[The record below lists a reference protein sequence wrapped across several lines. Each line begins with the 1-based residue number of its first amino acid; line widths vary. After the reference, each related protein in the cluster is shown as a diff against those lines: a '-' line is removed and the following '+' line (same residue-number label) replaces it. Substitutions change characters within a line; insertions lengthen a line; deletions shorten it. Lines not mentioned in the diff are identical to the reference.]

1 MPNDGSSQFTGLIV
15 DQRETL
21 VVPSLEALEMDQL
34 PPGDVLISVRY
45 SSLNYK
51 DALALT
57 GRNKIVRSYPMVPGI
72 DLVGVV
78 EESTSPDWK
87 PGDEVISTGWGVGE
101 SRFGGYAEKARVKG
115 DWLVRMPEGMEPAV
129 AMALGTAGFTAMLS
143 LMALEEHGFH
153 PGQGTLPALVTGA
166 SGGVGSMAVAI
177 LARSGYQV
185 AASTGRSDSRTY
197 LEMLGASD
205 ILDRSELAEPAAG
218 PLGSGRWGG
227 AIDTV
232 GGDTL
237 AGVLRTMAPR
247 SSVAACGNVAGFAVH
262 TTVLPFILRGVNL
275 LGINSLDEPTPR
287 RRIAWARLAATLP
300 ASLVKETM
308 QIVGLSDVP
317 ELATQILEGR
327 VRGRIVVN
335 VASHHQ

>member
-1 MPNDGSSQFTGLIV
+1 MPNDSSSQFTGLIV

-21 VVPSLEALEMDQL
+21 VVPSLQTLGMDQL

-87 PGDEVISTGWGVGE
+87 PGDEVILTGWGVGE
-101 SRFGGYAEKARVKG
+101 NRFGGYAEKARVKG
-115 DWLVRMPEGMEPAV
+115 EWLVRLPPGMKPAV

-143 LMALEEHGFH
+143 LMALEEHGFL
-153 PGQGTLPALVTGA
+153 PGQGKLPALVTGA
-166 SGGVGSMAVAI
+166 SGGVGSMAVVI

-185 AASTGRSDSRTY
+185 VASTGRSESRTY
-197 LEMLGASD
+197 LERLGASD
-205 ILDRSELAEPAAG
+205 VLDRSELTEPGGG

-247 SSVAACGNVAGFAVH
+247 SSVAACGNVAGFALH

-275 LGINSLDEPTPR
+275 LGINSLDEPIER
-287 RRIAWARLAATLP
+287 RRIAWTRLAATLP
-300 ASLVKETM
+300 ESMIKEAM
-308 QIVGLSDVP
+308 QIVKLGEVP
-317 ELATQILEGR
+317 EVADQILEGK
-327 VRGRIVVN
+327 VRGRIVVQ
-335 VASHHQ
+335 VQPD

>member
-1 MPNDGSSQFTGLIV
+1 MPNDESRQFSGLIV
-15 DQRETL
+15 DQQDAL
-21 VVPSLEALEMDQL
+21 VVPSVQTLETGQL
-34 PPGDVLISVRY
+34 PPGDVLVSVRY

-57 GRNKIVRSYPMVPGI
+57 GRNKVVRSYPMVPGI

-101 SRFGGYAEKARVKG
+101 NRFGGYAGKARVKG
-115 DWLVRMPEGMEPAV
+115 DWLVRLPAGMEPAV
-129 AMALGTAGFTAMLS
+129 AMGLGTAGFTAMLS
-143 LMALEEHGFH
+143 LMALEEHGFL
-153 PGQGTLPALVTGA
+153 PGEGKLPALVTGA

-177 LARSGYQV
+177 LASSGYQV
-185 AASTGRSDSRTY
+185 VASTGRSASRTY
-197 LEMLGASD
+197 LESLGAGD
-205 ILDRSELAEPAAG
+205 ILDRSELTEPGAG

-247 SSVAACGNVAGFAVH
+247 SSVASCGNVAGFALH

-275 LGINSLDEPTPR
+275 LGINSLDEPLER
-287 RRIAWARLAATLP
+287 RRIAWSRLAATLP
-300 ASLVKETM
+300 APVIKEIM
-308 QIVGLSDVP
+308 QIVDLAEVP
-317 ELATQILEGR
+317 ELADQILAGK
-327 VRGRIVVN
+327 VRGRIVVR
-335 VASHHQ
+335 VQPE